1 MCTFSVPFQLS
12 PDEIISKLSST
23 ILSNKGSFE
32 GNNSSGS
39 LKVPT
44 PIGSVSATYQVSGQS
59 MNVTITNK
67 PFLLSCGQIES
78 YIKQFL
84 KSS

>member
-1 MCTFSVPFQLS
+1 MCTFSVPFQI
-12 PDEIISKLSST
+12 PTEEIISKLSST

-32 GNNSSGS
+32 GTNSSGN

-44 PIGSVSATYQVSGQS
+44 PIGSVAAEYEVNGQS
-59 MNVTITNK
+59 LDVRITNK
-67 PFLLSCGQIES
+67 PFLLSCAQIES

>member
-1 MCTFSVPFQLS
+1 MCNFSVPFQI
-12 PDEIISKLSST
+12 PAEEIISKLSST

-32 GNNSSGS
+32 GTNSAGN

-44 PIGSVSATYQVSGQS
+44 PIGSVAAEYEIQGQS
-59 MNVTITNK
+59 LNVHITNK

>member
-1 MCTFSVPFQLS
+1 MCTFSVPFQQS

-32 GNNSSGS
+32 GNNSSGT

-44 PIGSVSATYQVSGQS
+44 PIGSVSASYQVSGQS

-67 PFLLSCGQIES
+67 PFLLSCSQIES

-84 KSS
+84 KSG